1 MSTITPT
8 VAVVPTRSQ
17 VNEGDTA
24 TFIVRTT
31 NIASGTLL
39 SYSVE
44 GASLLDVEE
53 GALEGSVQIGN
64 NGEGFI
70 SIRIAKDALTEG
82 TETIKLAV
90 KGATAAIQIE
100 DTSRAIQAET
110 PYAKFIG
117 AETIDF
123 DRSYDSSL
131 VQGLRFSN
139 GSTRDAYFNWVSS
152 ARLNISELQQIEN
165 MEPLEFSINPKL
177 LNTGNYGAFEASDG
191 SIYVVLFVD
200 PSRRLDGDTLDGLTY
215 NVWKII
221 PKYSIVV
228 AGEMSIKSNSVHS
241 STN

>member
-44 GASLLDVEE
+44 DASLLDVEE
-53 GALEGSVQIGN
+53 GALKGSVQIGN

-139 GSTRDAYFNWVSS
+139 GSTGAAYFNWVSS